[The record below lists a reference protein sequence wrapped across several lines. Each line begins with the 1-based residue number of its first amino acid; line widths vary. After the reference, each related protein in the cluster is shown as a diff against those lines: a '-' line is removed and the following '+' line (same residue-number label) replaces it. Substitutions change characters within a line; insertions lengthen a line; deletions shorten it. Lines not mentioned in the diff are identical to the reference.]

1 MKDRVVEK
9 VFKILDLFLYNKS
22 VTTKLIVEETGMS
35 MRSAQRYLKDSME
48 FLDIK
53 QNDDKSYTLISK
65 DKLSQYIKRDDSY
78 LTATLLQYAKSMYP
92 KNRHDAVERLF
103 NLFNI
108 KNLESAI
115 QVLESSSID
124 FDKVQSVV
132 AELSYYIKTPMK
144 IQFDYMK
151 GNKENKHKTTSPYKI
166 LYYNGFWYLIGC
178 NDNKEIRA
186 YRLDYIEN
194 IKPSSDN
201 TKYVELDE
209 KSKKMN
215 KSRNKRQRAK
225 KLAGTLNCNFKAGDF
240 HIVLTARENAREQV
254 ADTNAIRNFLRRLM
268 YAEGRKLKFVWVQ
281 EHHDSNVHYHL
292 VIEKCKYRNIKK
304 SWPYGWANIE
314 KLAGD
319 DKIEL
324 AMYLSKEADR
334 YHVSRGLNQPAIIE
348 QTEMSEVQ
356 AKREMTN
363 GTFNNIDGWLGKMV
377 AEKREI

>member
-22 VTTKLIVEETGMS
+22 VTTKLIVESTGMS
-35 MRSAQRYLKDSME
+35 LRSAQRYIKDSMD

-53 QNDDKSYTLISK
+53 QNEDKSYTLISK

-92 KNRHDAVERLF
+92 ESRHDAVERLF

-124 FDKVQSVV
+124 FDRVQSVI
-132 AELSYYIKTPMK
+132 ADLSYYIKTHMR

-151 GNKENKHKTTSPYKI
+151 GNKENRHKTTSPYKI

-209 KSKKMN
+209 KSKQIVENTSSIWFGTEELEVELILDDGIKEYFIDRPIFKNMQILSEKPFKIKVTVYNYMSLYMDLMPYAPHFEIITPEARQFFADNLLEAYKKN
-215 KSRNKRQRAK
+215 K
-225 KLAGTLNCNFKAGDF
+225 
-240 HIVLTARENAREQV
+240 
-254 ADTNAIRNFLRRLM
+254 
-268 YAEGRKLKFVWVQ
+268 
-281 EHHDSNVHYHL
+281 
-292 VIEKCKYRNIKK
+292 
-304 SWPYGWANIE
+304 
-314 KLAGD
+314 
-319 DKIEL
+319 
-324 AMYLSKEADR
+324 
-334 YHVSRGLNQPAIIE
+334 
-348 QTEMSEVQ
+348 
-356 AKREMTN
+356 
-363 GTFNNIDGWLGKMV
+363 
-377 AEKREI
+377 

>member
-1 MKDRVVEK
+1 MRQQQNDRVVEK

-22 VTTKLIVEETGMS
+22 VTTKLITEETGMS

-92 KNRHDAVERLF
+92 ESRHDAVERLF

-124 FDKVQSVV
+124 FDRVQSVI
-132 AELSYYIKTPMK
+132 ADLSYYIKTPMK

-209 KSKKMN
+209 KSKK
-215 KSRNKRQRAK
+215 
-225 KLAGTLNCNFKAGDF
+225 
-240 HIVLTARENAREQV
+240 
-254 ADTNAIRNFLRRLM
+254 
-268 YAEGRKLKFVWVQ
+268 
-281 EHHDSNVHYHL
+281 
-292 VIEKCKYRNIKK
+292 
-304 SWPYGWANIE
+304 
-314 KLAGD
+314 
-319 DKIEL
+319 
-324 AMYLSKEADR
+324 
-334 YHVSRGLNQPAIIE
+334 IIE
-348 QTEMSEVQ
+348 NTSSIWFGTEELEVELILDDDIKEYFIDRPIFKNMQILSEKPFKIKVTVYNYMSLYMDLMPYAPHFEIITPE
-356 AKREMTN
+356 ARKY
-363 GTFNNIDGWLGKMV
+363 F
-377 AEKREI
+377 AEQLLEAYEKNK

>member
-1 MKDRVVEK
+1 
-9 VFKILDLFLYNKS
+9 
-22 VTTKLIVEETGMS
+22 MS

-92 KNRHDAVERLF
+92 ESRHDAVERLF

-124 FDKVQSVV
+124 FDKVQYVV

-209 KSKKMN
+209 KSKK
-215 KSRNKRQRAK
+215 
-225 KLAGTLNCNFKAGDF
+225 
-240 HIVLTARENAREQV
+240 
-254 ADTNAIRNFLRRLM
+254 
-268 YAEGRKLKFVWVQ
+268 
-281 EHHDSNVHYHL
+281 
-292 VIEKCKYRNIKK
+292 
-304 SWPYGWANIE
+304 
-314 KLAGD
+314 
-319 DKIEL
+319 
-324 AMYLSKEADR
+324 
-334 YHVSRGLNQPAIIE
+334 IIE
-348 QTEMSEVQ
+348 NTSSIWFGTEELEVELILDDDIKEYFIDRPIFKNMQILSEKPFKIKVTVYNYMSLYMDLMPYAPHFEIITPE
-356 AKREMTN
+356 ARKY
-363 GTFNNIDGWLGKMV
+363 F
-377 AEKREI
+377 AEQLLEAYEKNK

>member
-22 VTTKLIVEETGMS
+22 VTTKLIAESTGMS
-35 MRSAQRYLKDSME
+35 LRSAQRYIKDSMD

-53 QNDDKSYTLISK
+53 QNEDKSYTLISK

-92 KNRHDAVERLF
+92 ESRHDAVERLF

-124 FDKVQSVV
+124 FDRVQSVI
-132 AELSYYIKTPMK
+132 ADLSYYIKTLMR

-151 GNKENKHKTTSPYKI
+151 GNKENRHKTTSPYKI

-186 YRLDYIEN
+186 YRLDYIKN

-209 KSKKMN
+209 KSKQIVENTSSIWFGTEELEVELILDDGIKEYFIDRPIFKNMQILSEKPFKIKVTVYNYMSLYMDLMPYAPHFEIITPEARQFFADHLLEAYKKN
-215 KSRNKRQRAK
+215 K
-225 KLAGTLNCNFKAGDF
+225 
-240 HIVLTARENAREQV
+240 
-254 ADTNAIRNFLRRLM
+254 
-268 YAEGRKLKFVWVQ
+268 
-281 EHHDSNVHYHL
+281 
-292 VIEKCKYRNIKK
+292 
-304 SWPYGWANIE
+304 
-314 KLAGD
+314 
-319 DKIEL
+319 
-324 AMYLSKEADR
+324 
-334 YHVSRGLNQPAIIE
+334 
-348 QTEMSEVQ
+348 
-356 AKREMTN
+356 
-363 GTFNNIDGWLGKMV
+363 
-377 AEKREI
+377 

>member
-1 MKDRVVEK
+1 
-9 VFKILDLFLYNKS
+9 
-22 VTTKLIVEETGMS
+22 
-35 MRSAQRYLKDSME
+35 
-48 FLDIK
+48 
-53 QNDDKSYTLISK
+53 
-65 DKLSQYIKRDDSY
+65 
-78 LTATLLQYAKSMYP
+78 
-92 KNRHDAVERLF
+92 
-103 NLFNI
+103 
-108 KNLESAI
+108 
-115 QVLESSSID
+115 
-124 FDKVQSVV
+124 
-132 AELSYYIKTPMK
+132 
-144 IQFDYMK
+144 
-151 GNKENKHKTTSPYKI
+151 
-166 LYYNGFWYLIGC
+166 
-178 NDNKEIRA
+178 
-186 YRLDYIEN
+186 
-194 IKPSSDN
+194 
-201 TKYVELDE
+201 
-209 KSKKMN
+209 MN